1 MTVKKENRKPYLFL
15 TKQRAHDLIK
25 RDLCLCICEDSSTKV
40 IKMYKPT
47 IYRRSKKCK
56 WVINM
61 KKIPSTPVTVKITM
75 MYGFHLSDH

>member
-1 MTVKKENRKPYLFL
+1 MMTVKKENRKPYLFL

-56 WVINM
+56 
-61 KKIPSTPVTVKITM
+61 
-75 MYGFHLSDH
+75 